1 MSETREKLK
10 EQAKITQESI
20 EWWKQEMSALI
31 SQSEFLEAKGVD
43 YSSYEKKMSTIKEKM
58 NYLIHKGQWENKN
71 LMLLE
76 GKINKYE
83 TDKAFG
89 NFELIQKKKKK

>member
-43 YSSYEKKMSTIKEKM
+43 YPSYEKKMSTIKEKM

>member
-20 EWWKQEMSALI
+20 EWWKQEMSGLI
-31 SQSEFLEAKGVD
+31 SQSEFLEAKGED
-43 YSSYEKKMSTIKEKM
+43 YPSYEKKMAAIKEKV

-71 LMLLE
+71 LMFLE
-76 GKINKYE
+76 SKINKYE

-89 NFELIQKKKKK
+89 NFELIEKKKKK